1 MEHKNIVATIY
12 LKNGQAVKGMD
23 NFEPMGWDVISLAR
37 LYNDSGIDKIIIF
50 DLSEDD
56 EEHEK
61 NIQTIKNI
69 NRNVEIK
76 VCAGGNISRF
86 EDVKKF
92 IYAGCLQVI
101 VNGAKSNSMDIARE
115 ASDTASEGT
124 GQINQLQAEFTDASK
139 TMYDGTEV
147 SGSEVLNVIR
157 KFSDETMGIL
167 VQTNK
172 NKTYYNYNFDV
183 DKGELGKA
191 LDNSY
196 KNAQDVASDKYIN
209 PTALVQGSIVKDVN
223 GTIIGIVF
231 AQV

>member
-1 MEHKNIVATIY
+1 MENS
-12 LKNGQAVKGMD
+12 LKGLMLAAGIIITCII
-23 NFEPMGWDVISLAR
+23 ISLGF
-37 LYNDSGIDKIIIF
+37 Y
-50 DLSEDD
+50 
-56 EEHEK
+56 
-61 NIQTIKNI
+61 
-69 NRNVEIK
+69 
-76 VCAGGNISRF
+76 
-86 EDVKKF
+86 
-92 IYAGCLQVI
+92 
-101 VNGAKSNSMDIARE
+101 IARE
-115 ASDTASEGT
+115 AK
-124 GQINQLQAEFTDASK
+124 FTDASK

-172 NKTYYNYNFDV
+172 NKTYYNYDFDV

-209 PTALVQGSIVKDVN
+209 PTARFQGSIVKDVN

>member
-1 MEHKNIVATIY
+1 MENS
-12 LKNGQAVKGMD
+12 LKGLMLAAGIIITCII
-23 NFEPMGWDVISLAR
+23 ISLGF
-37 LYNDSGIDKIIIF
+37 Y
-50 DLSEDD
+50 
-56 EEHEK
+56 
-61 NIQTIKNI
+61 
-69 NRNVEIK
+69 
-76 VCAGGNISRF
+76 
-86 EDVKKF
+86 
-92 IYAGCLQVI
+92 
-101 VNGAKSNSMDIARE
+101 IARE
-115 ASDTASEGT
+115 ARDTASEGT

-172 NKTYYNYNFDV
+172 NKTYYNYDFDV

-209 PTALVQGSIVKDVN
+209 PTVSYHRNTGTDNHQNVPPGSGYQPCPSDQAHEALPRSRYNPDVS
-223 GTIIGIVF
+223 
-231 AQV
+231 

>member
-1 MEHKNIVATIY
+1 MENS
-12 LKNGQAVKGMD
+12 LKGLMLAAGIIITCII
-23 NFEPMGWDVISLAR
+23 ISLGF
-37 LYNDSGIDKIIIF
+37 Y
-50 DLSEDD
+50 
-56 EEHEK
+56 
-61 NIQTIKNI
+61 
-69 NRNVEIK
+69 
-76 VCAGGNISRF
+76 
-86 EDVKKF
+86 
-92 IYAGCLQVI
+92 
-101 VNGAKSNSMDIARE
+101 IARE
-115 ASDTASEGT
+115 ARDTASEGT

-167 VQTNK
+167 VQTN
-172 NKTYYNYNFDV
+172 NYNFDV

-209 PTALVQGSIVKDVN
+209 PTARFQGSIVKDVN